1 MKMNKNAELNKFSGS
16 IIFGCLQAR
25 YHLLS
30 PLQEITI
37 VLQFFSFK
45 SNNIFVYL
53 IGCLK

>member
-1 MKMNKNAELNKFSGS
+1 MYNWTSLVHVQLY
-16 IIFGCLQAR
+16 FGCLQAQ

-45 SNNIFVYL
+45 SNNIFIYL
-53 IGCLK
+53 I